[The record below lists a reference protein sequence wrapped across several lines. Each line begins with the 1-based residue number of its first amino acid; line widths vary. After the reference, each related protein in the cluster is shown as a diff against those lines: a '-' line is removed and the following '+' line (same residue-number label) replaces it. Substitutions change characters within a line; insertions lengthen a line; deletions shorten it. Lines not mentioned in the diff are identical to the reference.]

1 MQVLS
6 RLIQNI
12 GPKYPRRALND
23 EKLLLFWSRYFERC
37 GIG

>member
-1 MQVLS
+1 MQVPF

-12 GPKYPRRALND
+12 GPKYPCRALND

-37 GIG
+37 GTG